1 MRWSSMALVLAFAGL
16 AVAQEAN
23 PDEAV
28 RQALASH
35 KLKAR
40 FDATPVDEVLDTV
53 REVAMV
59 NVAVVASST
68 DDKKFTL
75 NSRSGD
81 ASARSVLEAI
91 ALSDETF
98 TYEVWRGFLFVSS
111 KELPRK
117 APPQADLS
125 EEARKSCSEH
135 KLTASFVEVSVSEF
149 LDFLSDSTKLSFSA
163 AQGVADLRFTL
174 RVKDAPAGAVLDVV
188 CRLLQLRVQRAGD
201 VNVLKSR

>member
-53 REVAMV
+53 REIAQV

-68 DDKKFTL
+68 DDKRVTL
-75 NSRSGD
+75 KASD

-91 ALSDETF
+91 ATSDETF

-125 EEARKSCSEH
+125 DEARKSCSEH

-149 LDFLSDSTKLSFSA
+149 LDYLSDTTKLSFSA

-201 VNVLKSR
+201 VNVLKAR